1 MKIELQNLGKK
12 YGRHWVFRN
21 LNYTIEHGGIVAITG
36 KNGSG
41 KSTLLKAI
49 AGYTTPTEGAV
60 SYNSKGQ
67 IDQTDFNIAAPYLN
81 LIDEFTLIEQLAFNA
96 KFKRPLTPIEKMIT
110 EGNLEDAKD
119 KYLSEFSS
127 GMKQRVRLILAFFFQ
142 SQAILLDEPTSNLDE
157 AGLNWYLDLLS
168 KHRNSRTTIIA
179 SNQPN
184 EYPGVRNILS
194 IDTFK
199 KIIK

>member
-1 MKIELQNLGKK
+1 MKINLQNLGKK

-21 LNYTIEHGGIVAITG
+21 LNYTIEQSEIVAITG

-41 KSTLLKAI
+41 KSTLLKTI
-49 AGYTTPTEGAV
+49 VGYTAPTEGLVAYDV
-60 SYNSKGQ
+60 GIP

-81 LIDEFTLIEQLAFNA
+81 LIDEFTLTEQLAFNA
-96 KFKRPLTPIEKMIT
+96 KFKVPAMSIGQMINAS
-110 EGNLEDAKD
+110 NLNEAKD

-127 GMKQRVRLILAFFFQ
+127 GMKQRVRLMLAFYFE
-142 SQAILLDEPTSNLDE
+142 SKVIILDEPTSNLDE
-157 AGLNWYLDLLS
+157 SGLKWYLDLLS

-184 EYPGVRNILS
+184 EYPGVKNILS
-194 IDTFK
+194 IDAFNYNK
-199 KIIK
+199 